1 MIKSM
6 TAFARADTK
15 EETLTVLIEI
25 RAYNSRHLDL
35 VLRIPQPYIMLE
47 NKVKTV
53 ISEWVTRGR
62 IEVSLQIRD
71 TANDA
76 YVFEANL
83 PRAKA
88 YHRALEQL
96 KSSFK
101 IAGDI
106 PLDLLAGAGDIIIA
120 GDVDKHPDTFWPAI
134 EKCLIRALKDL
145 DAMRR
150 QEGQY
155 LADDLTRRMNYVK
168 QGILNIEQESSDL
181 VSHYQERLKTRI
193 EALTRGLVEL
203 DPDRIALEAALLA
216 DKVDISEEIV
226 RACSHIE
233 QFHGIVDSD
242 KPAGRKLNFL
252 LQELNREI
260 NTIGAK
266 TGKALVSHLVVDVK
280 TELEKIREQVQ
291 NIE

>member
-6 TAFARADTK
+6 TAFARAETK
-15 EETLTVLIEI
+15 GETLMVLIEI
-25 RAYNSRHLDL
+25 RAYNSRYLDL
-35 VLRIPQPYIMLE
+35 VLRLPQHYTILE
-47 NKVKTV
+47 NKVKAI
-53 ISEWVTRGR
+53 ISDWVTRGR
-62 IEVSLQIRD
+62 LEVSIQIRD
-71 TANDA
+71 TSNEA
-76 YVFEANL
+76 VTFEANL

-96 KSSFK
+96 KSSFN

-106 PLDLLAGAGDIIIA
+106 PLELLASAGDIIIA
-120 GDVDKHPDTFWPAI
+120 GEVDKKPDKFWPAI
-134 EKCLIRALKDL
+134 EECLLRALNDV

-155 LADDLTRRMNYVK
+155 LADDLTRRVK
-168 QGILNIEQESSDL
+168 YIKQCILNIEQESSDL
-181 VSHYQERLKTRI
+181 VSHYQDRLKNRI
-193 EALTRGLVEL
+193 EALTKGLVEL
-203 DPDRIALEAALLA
+203 DPERIAQEAALLA

-233 QFHGIVDSD
+233 QFFSIIDSD
-242 KPAGRKLNFL
+242 EPTGRKLNFL
-252 LQELNREI
+252 LQEINREI

>member
-6 TAFARADTK
+6 TAFARAETT
-15 EETLTVLIEI
+15 EETLMVLIEM

-35 VLRIPQPYIMLE
+35 VLRVPQPYIVLE
-47 NKVKTV
+47 NKVKTT
-53 ISEWVTRGR
+53 ISDWVSRGR
-62 IEVSLQIRD
+62 LDVSIQIRD
-71 TANDA
+71 TSNET
-76 YVFEANL
+76 YSFEANL
-83 PRAKA
+83 PKAKA
-88 YHRALEQL
+88 YHRALNQL
-96 KSSFK
+96 KKSFN

-106 PLDLLAGAGDIIIA
+106 SLDLLAGAGEMIIA
-120 GDVDKHPDTFWPAI
+120 GETDKNPDNLWPVI
-134 EKCLIRALKDL
+134 EACLLRALKDL

-155 LADDLTRRMNYVK
+155 LADDLTRRINCIK
-168 QGILNIEQESSDL
+168 QFILNIEQESSDL
-181 VSHYQERLKTRI
+181 VSYYQERLKSRI
-193 EALTRGLVEL
+193 EALTKGLVEL
-203 DPDRIALEAALLA
+203 DPDRIAQEAALLA

-226 RACSHIE
+226 RASSHID
-233 QFHGIVDSD
+233 QFLGTMKSD
-242 KPAGRKLNFL
+242 EPAGRKLNFL
-252 LQELNREI
+252 LQDREV

>member
-6 TAFARADTK
+6 TAFARADAK